1 MEGPHA
7 GGIGPV
13 NENGADSM
21 GQISQ
26 NRAVLRLKVRPPPG
40 MSAWAPFESSQE
52 TNDLRAFA
60 SPSCLCDADAPHDL
74 HLQRCAPALVL
85 PLRFIGSPQD
95 GHFLLFTADLPFKDF
110 LP

>member
-60 SPSCLCDADAPHDL
+60 SPSCLCDADLSLIHISEPT
-74 HLQRCAPALVL
+74 R
-85 PLRFIGSPQD
+85 RS
-95 GHFLLFTADLPFKDF
+95 
-110 LP
+110 